1 MGSCNRSQLIL
12 DIDTSG
18 FEEGIRDM
26 KPGGKRRIIIPPEL
40 GPPVSYCL
48 CLHSMLELIYFL
60 SISMVALSISPC
72 TLYCSNTLYPLPDIR
87 VNRDSVKE
95 INHHYSSLCDML
107 AA

>member
-1 MGSCNRSQLIL
+1 MGSCNRSLLIY
-12 DIDTSG
+12 IDTSG

-48 CLHSMLELIYFL
+48 CLHTMLELICFL
-60 SISMVALSISPC
+60 SISMVALSVSH
-72 TLYCSNTLYPLPDIR
+72 TLYCNNTLYPLPDIR
-87 VNRDSVKE
+87 VKRNSVKE
-95 INHHYSSLCDML
+95 INHHCSSLCDML

>member
-1 MGSCNRSQLIL
+1 MGSCNRSLLIY
-12 DIDTSG
+12 IDTSG

-60 SISMVALSISPC
+60 SISMVALSVSH
-72 TLYCSNTLYPLPDIR
+72 TLYCNNTLYPLPDIR
-87 VNRDSVKE
+87 VKRNSVKE
-95 INHHYSSLCDML
+95 INHHYSSLCL
-107 AA
+107 N

>member
-1 MGSCNRSQLIL
+1 MGSCNRLQLIL

-48 CLHSMLELIYFL
+48 CLLSMLELIYFPY
-60 SISMVALSISPC
+60 ISMVALSVILF
-72 TLYCSNTLYPLPDIR
+72 TLFLT
-87 VNRDSVKE
+87 
-95 INHHYSSLCDML
+95 
-107 AA
+107 